1 MYDQQKDM
9 WLSMI
14 QTLPAYL
21 VYVISLPKYLYQWL
35 VLLFIDTLGNT
46 IKNQIGRIFNIA
58 SNYGTKV
65 TLFWEAGKS
74 QFQWANERNQVQP
87 RQLKII

>member
-9 WLSMI
+9 LLSMI

-35 VLLFIDTLGNT
+35 VLFFIDSLGNT
-46 IKNQIGRIFNIA
+46 TKNQIGRKFNIA
-58 SNYGTKV
+58 SNYVTKA

-74 QFQWANERNQVQP
+74 QFQWANERNQV
-87 RQLKII
+87 